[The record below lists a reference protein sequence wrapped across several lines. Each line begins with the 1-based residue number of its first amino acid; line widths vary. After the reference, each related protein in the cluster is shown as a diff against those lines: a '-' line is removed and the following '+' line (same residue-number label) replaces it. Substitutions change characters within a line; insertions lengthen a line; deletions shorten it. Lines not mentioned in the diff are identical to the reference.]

1 MDPESIEAI
10 DYRKTNSVEVLR
22 LKIDLLLKRIESLE
36 NENDL
41 LRDEIGDLNNDI
53 QVLERSVY
61 R

>member
-10 DYRKTNSVEVLR
+10 DYRKTISVEVLR

>member
-10 DYRKTNSVEVLR
+10 DYRKTNSVKVLR